1 MSTADIALAEDFP
14 VADRAQWLT
23 LVERA
28 LDGAG
33 LEDWLVSRTASGL
46 EIRPLYAAAETPESL
61 RRRTPDPQRPW
72 DLRTR
77 IGHPDP
83 RLANAELLAD
93 LAGGASSILLALDP
107 DANQGAAIGSAQ
119 ALAQA
124 LDGVLLELAPVA
136 LDAGFLGP
144 AAADWL
150 AAAAKASP
158 LARLEFQLDPLS
170 ALAMTGRSPGP
181 IESHLIRAAT
191 TAVRLGEP
199 YPQAGLFLA
208 SGRAAH
214 EAGGSEALELGLAAA
229 SAVAYAKALARA
241 GLAAPQALR
250 RITLGLCADAD
261 YGVTV
266 AKLRAARRIWDRI
279 AGAWDCDAPAR
290 IEATSSRR
298 MLTRADP
305 WSNML
310 RLTAAGLGAA
320 LGGAD
325 TIILGNFTDAL
336 GLPTAFARR
345 QSRNIQLV
353 LMEEAHLGRV
363 ADPLAGSGYVEGL
376 TDHLARAGWSAFQA
390 IERQGG
396 VVAALRAGWV
406 AQEAAQTLA
415 ARRTVIAEGRAPI
428 LGVTAYPDAAQ
439 QTPAVE
445 TPDRAALAIPGPS
458 ARLPGPDTRIAPLTP
473 QRLAEPFEAPHP

>member
-1 MSTADIALAEDFP
+1 MSTADTALAEDFP
-14 VADRAQWLT
+14 VADRAQWLA
-23 LVERA
+23 LVERI

-33 LEDWLVSRTASGL
+33 LEDRLVSRTASGL
-46 EIRPLYAAAETPESL
+46 EIQPLYVAAETPEPL

-77 IGHPDP
+77 VGHPDP
-83 RLANAELLAD
+83 RLANGEILAD
-93 LAGGASSILLALDP
+93 LAGGAGSILLSIDP
-107 DANQGAAIGSAQ
+107 SAAEGAAIGSAP
-119 ALAQA
+119 ALGEA

-158 LARLEFQLDPLS
+158 PALLEFHLDPLS
-170 ALAMTGRSPGP
+170 ALAVSGRSPGP

-191 TAVRLGEP
+191 TAARLAES
-199 YPQAGLFLA
+199 YPRAGLFLA
-208 SGRAAH
+208 SGRPVH
-214 EAGGSEALELGLAAA
+214 EAAGSEALELGLAAA

-261 YGVTV
+261 YGLTL

-279 AGAWDCDAPAR
+279 AAAWNCDAPAR
-290 IEATSSRR
+290 IEAVSSRR
-298 MLTRADP
+298 MLTGADP

-325 TIILGNFTDAL
+325 AIILGAFTDAL
-336 GLPTAFARR
+336 GPPTAFARR
-345 QSRNIQLV
+345 QSRTIQLV

-363 ADPLAGSGYVEGL
+363 FDPLAGSGYVEAL
-376 TDHLARAGWSAFQA
+376 TDHMARAGWAALQA

-396 VVAALRAGWV
+396 VVAALRAGWI
-406 AQEAAQTLA
+406 AQEAAQTLG
-415 ARRTVIAEGRAPI
+415 ARRAAIADGRAPI
-428 LGVTAYPDAAQ
+428 LGVTAYPDAAGQ
-439 QTPAVE
+439 APTTA
-445 TPDRAALAIPGPS
+445 TPDRAALATTGPS
-458 ARLPGPDTRIAPLTP
+458 ARLPGPDTVVAPLIP
-473 QRLAEPFEAPHP
+473 QGLAAPFEAARP